1 MIKSMQL
8 KSEPNAE
15 ITVNRGMTVLD
26 LHLYA
31 ERDVADLWRE
41 CAASV
46 VVALLL
52 ILSGVLI
59 QDIFQFSGRWLL

>member
-31 ERDVADLWRE
+31 ERDVADL
-41 CAASV
+41 
-46 VVALLL
+46 
-52 ILSGVLI
+52 
-59 QDIFQFSGRWLL
+59 